1 MIDSRKTML
10 PTRIRTALAAV
21 LALLGLSVA
30 QAAAPTDDSRGMTT
44 RVAACTACHGKQG
57 RATPDGYFPRIAGK
71 PAGYLYQQLVNF
83 RDGRRQYRPM
93 THLLDHL
100 SDDYLRE
107 IAEHFASLEVP
118 YPPPATP
125 GLAAAVLAQG
135 RALVLKGD
143 PAREVPACVR
153 CHGEAMTGVAPA
165 IPGLLGLPRDYLN
178 AQLGAWKTGQRHA
191 AAPDCMAKITAKLTS
206 TDITAVAAWLAA
218 QPVPVPSKAVE
229 RSALAQPLPMDCGG
243 VQ

>member
-1 MIDSRKTML
+1 MINN
-10 PTRIRTALAAV
+10 RIRTSLAAA
-21 LALLGLSVA
+21 LALLGVA
-30 QAAAPTDDSRGMTT
+30 AHAAAPVDPQGMAS
-44 RVAACTACHGKQG
+44 RVAACTACHGKEG

-71 PAGYLYQQLVNF
+71 PAGYLFNQLVNF

-107 IAEHFASLEVP
+107 IAEHFAALEVP
-118 YPPPATP
+118 YPPPATATLP
-125 GLAAAVLAQG
+125 AAVLEQG
-135 RALVLKGD
+135 RTLVTKGD
-143 PAREVPACVR
+143 PARQVPACVQ
-153 CHGEAMTGVAPA
+153 CHGTAMTGVAPA

-178 AQLGAWKTGQRHA
+178 SQLGAWKTGQRHA
-191 AAPDCMAKITAKLTS
+191 AAPDCMAKITARLTP

-218 QPVPVPSKAVE
+218 QPVPVPSKAVA
-229 RSALAQPLPMDCGG
+229 RSALTQPLPLDCGG

>member
-1 MIDSRKTML
+1 ML
-10 PTRIRTALAAV
+10 PTRIRTTLATV
-21 LALLGLSVA
+21 LALSCLSAA
-30 QAAAPTDDSRGMTT
+30 QAAAPTDDPQGMTT

-71 PAGYLYQQLVNF
+71 PAGYLYHQLVNF

-125 GLAAAVLAQG
+125 GLAATVLAQG
-135 RALVLKGD
+135 KALVLKGD
-143 PAREVPACVR
+143 AAREVPACVR
-153 CHGEAMTGVAPA
+153 CHGDAMTGVAPA

-178 AQLGAWKTGQRHA
+178 SQLGAWKTGQRHA
-191 AAPDCMAKITAKLTS
+191 AAPDCMAKITARLTS

>member
-1 MIDSRKTML
+1 M
-10 PTRIRTALAAV
+10 PVIRLCAAW
-21 LALLGLSVA
+21 LALMVLQGA
-30 QAAAPTDDSRGMTT
+30 QAATPAAAADTMTA
-44 RVAACTACHGKQG
+44 RVAACTACHGKEG

-71 PAGYLYQQLVNF
+71 PAGYLFHQLVNF

-118 YPPPATP
+118 YPPPARP
-125 GLAAAVLAQG
+125 GLAPAVLAQG

-143 PAREVPACVR
+143 AARDIPACVR
-153 CHGEAMTGVAPA
+153 CHGDAMTGVALA

-178 AQLGAWKTGQRHA
+178 SQLGAWQAGQRHA
-191 AAPDCMAKITAKLTS
+191 AAPDCMAKITSKLTS

>member
-1 MIDSRKTML
+1 MIN
-10 PTRIRTALAAV
+10 TRIRTLLTTA
-21 LALLGLSVA
+21 LALLGA
-30 QAAAPTDDSRGMTT
+30 AAHAAAPVDPQGMTS
-44 RVAACTACHGKQG
+44 RVAACTACHGQEG

-71 PAGYLYQQLVNF
+71 PAGYLFHQLVNF

-107 IAEHFASLEVP
+107 IAAHFASLEVP
-118 YPPPATP
+118 YPPPARP
-125 GLAAAVLAQG
+125 GLAPAVLAQG

-143 PAREVPACVR
+143 AARDIPACVR
-153 CHGEAMTGVAPA
+153 CHGDAMTGVAPA

-178 AQLGAWKTGQRHA
+178 AQLGAWQTGQRHA

-206 TDITAVAAWLAA
+206 TDITAIAAWLAA